1 MTRVKSLVQK
11 GVSRVNISVIGLG
24 ARVAVAVGVAAG
36 VVVTR
41 PATAADVDAANSV
54 LQSGSALQSR
64 DADAATYVLRY
75 KLQPGENIHYEVTHT
90 AKTKTRINGSEETSD
105 MSTTSRRHWDVK
117 TAADQK
123 MTFGHVL
130 DKVAMTQTTDDAPA
144 TRWDSSQS
152 IHPPEAFAPIAEKI
166 GTELSTITINP
177 RGQQLD
183 RESDTDTQTD
193 LGMGSL
199 TVAFP
204 ETPLKIG
211 DSWSVPRQ
219 IRVREDNE
227 QKVIKIREL
236 YTLIKVRTGVAT
248 LTVRSEPLT
257 PINSQSVAAQVVQHL
272 SNGELRFDIDAGRL
286 IEKRLDW
293 DENVVSFRGPN
304 SEMNYR
310 ATLIERMVPDGQV
323 RSARR

>member
-1 MTRVKSLVQK
+1 MRMMLLMTVWSL
-11 GVSRVNISVIGLG
+11 
-24 ARVAVAVGVAAG
+24 AC
-36 VVVTR
+36 
-41 PATAADVDAANSV
+41 
-54 LQSGSALQSR
+54 
-64 DADAATYVLRY
+64 ATYADEARSILTDSASDDSAYLLRY
-75 KLQPGENIHYEVTHT
+75 KLQPDEKLHYEVTHT
-90 AKTKTRINGSEETSD
+90 AKTKTQINGDEETSD
-105 MSTTSRRHWDVK
+105 MNTISHRHWAVK
-117 TAADQK
+117 DAQSDS

-130 DKVAMTQTTDDAPA
+130 DSVSMTQSTNDAPA
-144 TRWDSSQS
+144 TRWDSSTS
-152 IHPPEAFAPIAEKI
+152 STPPDVFAPVAKKI
-166 GTELSTITINP
+166 GQEISTITINA

-183 RESDTDTQTD
+183 REEAEGSPSAD

-199 TVAFP
+199 TLAFP

-219 IRVREDNE
+219 IRVRENEE

-257 PINSQSVAAQVVQHL
+257 PINSQSVAAQVVQQM
-272 SNGELRFDIDAGRL
+272 SNGEIRFDIDAGRML
-286 IEKRLDW
+286 EKRLDW

-304 SEMNYR
+304 SEMSYR
-310 ATLIERMVPDGQV
+310 AQLTENLVPSETI